1 MMILKLK
8 TFKIKNYHNLRE
20 YNKLNPKSLSKIVD
34 YINILNYKLMR
45 VQAPQPTSP
54 EKRFT
59 PFFFGDF
66 FFNGKTFKGFHRCP
80 FLKGH
85 RPQPTASEKRFAP
98 FFFGDFF

>member
-45 VQAPQPTSP
+45 V
-54 EKRFT
+54 
-59 PFFFGDF
+59 
-66 FFNGKTFKGFHRCP
+66 
-80 FLKGH
+80 
-85 RPQPTASEKRFAP
+85 
-98 FFFGDFF
+98 